1 MPDHCFST
9 GGRSVFL
16 AHPAAWRSS
25 GKIFRMR
32 STRVEGRSHPRAFP
46 ADRCRTQMQAS
57 LLPRG
62 VAIFTSGAAWRRRR
76 LIPRRVGEGV
86 APLAPHRSG
95 RADFPH
101 PVPRARVSLTMSWT
115 TISAVLHTG
124 TRCSGRLFLGSPIS
138 SAIHAVSW
146 TQVTGP
152 RVPQCFSAWFSPRGA
167 SRPSLGSQRAW
178 FPALTGTMKALRLP
192 TCASAVAYFVRFRRP
207 RDPPAL
213 CSP

>member
-1 MPDHCFST
+1 MISAR
-9 GGRSVFL
+9 GL
-16 AHPAAWRSS
+16 ASQVTPVHTA
-25 GKIFRMR
+25 MR
-32 STRVEGRSHPRAFP
+32 SGQVDGDE
-46 ADRCRTQMQAS
+46 
-57 LLPRG
+57 LPRLLRCTVDG
-62 VAIFTSGAAWRRRR
+62 RLGSNSPMVLHRRGWQ

-124 TRCSGRLFLGSPIS
+124 TRCSGNLLGSAIS

-146 TQVTGP
+146 TQVKGP
-152 RVPQCFSAWFSPRGA
+152 ESPQCFSTWFSPRGA
-167 SRPSLGSQRAW
+167 SLPSFGSQRAW